1 MKTLSKAKLVL
12 FASAIVLLLLT
23 SCAVEG
29 GGNNPNSMPTAAEVE
44 QYNASVAPSERIA
57 CRNERPVGSY
67 IPVRVCFR
75 VSDMRRVSDLQR
87 DELRRVLR

>member
-1 MKTLSKAKLVL
+1 MKILSKTKLVL
-12 FASAIVLLLLT
+12 LASAIVLLLMT
-23 SCAVEG
+23 SCAVDGEG
-29 GGNNPNSMPTAAEVE
+29 SNPNRLPTDAEVE

-57 CRNERPVGSY
+57 CRNERPVGSH

-75 VSDMRRVSDLQR
+75 VSDMRRVSDLHR